1 MEVVVIGGG
10 AAGMSA
16 ASRVKRLHK
25 DWTVRV
31 FEASGYVS
39 YAPCGLPY
47 FLVGKVKEPEELT
60 YYPIEVF
67 REKRGIDVHIHAVV
81 TEIDTKNRMVK
92 VKEGGELKEYKWD
105 KLIIATGAKEK
116 KLGIEGEDLKGVIR
130 LHTVES
136 GIEGREILK
145 NTKKVA
151 VVGAGFTG
159 TEVAAELAEAGYE
172 VHLVVRSR
180 VFRKSFDEDMSNLI
194 EEHLNKM
201 GIKLHK
207 GVTVT
212 RILGKEKVEGIELSD
227 GTKLDV
233 GAVVMAVGVEP
244 NSELAERAGI
254 KLGPHKGIEVNE
266 YMETSEPDVYAA
278 GDVAEMWF
286 YHTGDRCWCPFAP
299 PANKMGLIAGLSA
312 SGKRVPFPGVG
323 CTGITKLGELE
334 VARTGLTEEEAKA
347 LGYKVISNTIK
358 ARTRAHYYPGSKFT
372 HVKLIAK
379 EDDGMILGAQIV
391 GPEGVKGRIDTVAA
405 IMERKGTVRDLFFS
419 DLSYVPPLAPVWDPL
434 VTAARTLYKDLR

>member
-1 MEVVVIGGG
+1 MEVIVIGGG
-10 AAGMSA
+10 ASGMAA

-47 FLVGKVKEPEELT
+47 LLVGKVKDPNDLT

-67 REKRGIDVHIHAVV
+67 REKRGIDVHIHATV
-81 TEIDTKNRMVK
+81 TEIDTRNRTVK
-92 VKEGGELKEYKWD
+92 VKENGEIKEYKWD

-145 NTKKVA
+145 NTRKVA

-159 TEVAAELAEAGYE
+159 TEVAAELAEAGYN
-172 VHLVVRSR
+172 VHLIVRSR
-180 VFRKSFDEDMSNLI
+180 VLRKSFDKEMSDMI
-194 EEHLNKM
+194 EEHLTKM
-201 GIKLHK
+201 GIKVHK
-207 GVTVT
+207 GTEVTK
-212 RILGKEKVEGIELSD
+212 ILGKEKVEGIELSD
-227 GTKLDV
+227 GTKLNV
-233 GAVVMAVGVEP
+233 GVVIMAVGVEP
-244 NSELAERAGI
+244 NAKLAERAGI
-254 KLGPHKGIEVNE
+254 KLGPHRGIEVNE

-286 YHTGDRCWCPFAP
+286 YHTRDKCWCPFAP
-299 PANKMGLIAGLSA
+299 PANKMGLIAGLTA
-312 SGKRVPFPGVG
+312 SGKKVSFPGVG

-334 VARTGLTEEEAKA
+334 VGRTGLTEEEAKA
-347 LGYKVISNTIK
+347 LGYNVMSNIIK
-358 ARTRAHYYPGSKFT
+358 ARTRAHYYPGSKLT
-372 HVKLIAK
+372 YVKLIVK
-379 EDDGMILGAQIV
+379 DDGMILGSQVI
-391 GPEGVKGRIDTVAA
+391 GPEGVKGRIDTIAA
-405 IMERKGTVRDLFFS
+405 IMMKRGTVRDLFFS

-434 VTAARTLYKDLR
+434 VTAARTLYRDLR